1 MSYFRI
7 TMLFM
12 LLAIMELHAQEA
24 VPTAGGNATGS
35 GGSLSYT
42 VGQVVYTTHTGT
54 NGSVAQGV
62 QQAFEISISIGI
74 EVTEINLEILA
85 YPNPTINFLTLNIG
99 DYDNEKLTYQ
109 LFDLQGKLLDSSQ
122 LVNTNTKIE
131 MQNLPASTY
140 LLSVLKNNS
149 LIKTFRI
156 VKN

>member
-1 MSYFRI
+1 
-7 TMLFM
+7 MLFM

>member
-7 TMLFM
+7 TILFM

-42 VGQVVYTTHTGT
+42 VGQVVYTTYKGT
-54 NGSVAQGV
+54 DGSVAQGV
-62 QQAFEISISIGI
+62 QQAFEISISVGI

-85 YPNPTINFLTLNIG
+85 YPNPTINSLTLNIG
-99 DYDNEKLTYQ
+99 DFNNEKLTYQ
-109 LFDLQGKLLDSSQ
+109 LLDLQGKLLDSRE
-122 LVNTNTKIE
+122 VMNTITKIG
-131 MQNLPASTY
+131 MQDFPASTY
-140 LLSVLKNNS
+140 LLIVLENNS